1 MSNLVE
7 QVFFFSLDDLGK
19 LFFFFVGSEHDLLSQ
34 IRAPLSSI
42 RTLSKMLSAQVNSNE
57 VG

>member
-1 MSNLVE
+1 MTLASC
-7 QVFFFSLDDLGK
+7 
-19 LFFFFVGSEHDLLSQ
+19 FFFFVGSEHDLLSQ